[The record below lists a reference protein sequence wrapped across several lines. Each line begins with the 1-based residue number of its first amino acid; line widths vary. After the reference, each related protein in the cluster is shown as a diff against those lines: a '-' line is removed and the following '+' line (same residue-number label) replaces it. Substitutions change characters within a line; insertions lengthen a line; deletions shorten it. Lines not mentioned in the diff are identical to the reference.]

1 MYQYHEVVERIE
13 NARRFGKLPGVEVTK
28 RMLEVLGHPE
38 KNLRFIHVAGT
49 NGKGSTCTFMARML
63 REAGMK
69 VGVFTSPHLIDFE
82 ERIMVNDELISKA
95 DVTRLG
101 NQLLLCDFG
110 VEGTM
115 FDYCLAMA
123 VLYFKEQKCDI
134 TIFETGLGG
143 TLDSTNALG
152 IPEVSVITGIGFDHM
167 AILGNTLSEIAG
179 EKAGIIKPGSF
190 VVLEPQEQE
199 AMDVL
204 LEKIRV
210 TNVNGYQVVQEAD
223 VSYVKEQQIKM
234 LGVHQYVNGAA
245 AMLAVRHLIENE
257 AAIKRGLKEAFW
269 PGRMEVLSE
278 NPFLL
283 VDGAHNRDRKSVV

>member
-1 MYQYHEVVERIE
+1 MYQYHEVIEQIE

-123 VLYFKEQKCDI
+123 VLY
-134 TIFETGLGG
+134 
-143 TLDSTNALG
+143 
-152 IPEVSVITGIGFDHM
+152 
-167 AILGNTLSEIAG
+167 
-179 EKAGIIKPGSF
+179 
-190 VVLEPQEQE
+190 
-199 AMDVL
+199 L
-204 LEKIRV
+204 L
-210 TNVNGYQVVQEAD
+210 
-223 VSYVKEQQIKM
+223 
-234 LGVHQYVNGAA
+234 
-245 AMLAVRHLIENE
+245 
-257 AAIKRGLKEAFW
+257 
-269 PGRMEVLSE
+269 
-278 NPFLL
+278 
-283 VDGAHNRDRKSVV
+283 